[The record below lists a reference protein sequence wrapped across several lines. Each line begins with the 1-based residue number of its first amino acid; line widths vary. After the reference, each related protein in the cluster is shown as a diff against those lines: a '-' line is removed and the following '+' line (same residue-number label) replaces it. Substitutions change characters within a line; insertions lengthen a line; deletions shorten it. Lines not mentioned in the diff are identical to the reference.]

1 MYMQPL
7 EARTDEI
14 VNTVGSAVREIEAE
28 TCTNAVTILVRPAGR
43 LFSKCFENNRLA
55 LRTGIGRA
63 IAIPNREQRNLNLLL
78 SPPGRPHPDPGL
90 FFARERLLIRRGTR
104 TLSHIRAVR
113 MKPRAA
119 KRLC

>member
-1 MYMQPL
+1 MQPL
-7 EARTDEI
+7 EARAAEKASTA
-14 VNTVGSAVREIEAE
+14 GSAAREIEAE
-28 TCTNAVTILVRPAGR
+28 TCTSAVTILVRPAEGY
-43 LFSKCFENNRLA
+43 FAKYFENKRLA
-55 LRTGIGRA
+55 VRTWIGRA

-90 FFARERLLIRRGTR
+90 FFARERPLIRRGTR
-104 TLSHIRAVR
+104 TLSHIHAVR